1 MEALGARYPTLSW
14 IEDSL
19 YSEITSVLPIACV
32 DLLVVHDGRLL
43 LMLRN
48 NEAGKGV
55 WFAPGG
61 RILKGE
67 SLEEAVTRVLR
78 KGQG

>member
-1 MEALGARYPTLSW
+1 VKPSAW

-19 YSEITSVLPIACV
+19 YNKIKSVIPIACI

-48 NEAGKGV
+48 NEPGKGV
-55 WFAPGG
+55 WFTPRRQDPERRGTGG
-61 RILKGE
+61 GGDLRAGE
-67 SLEEAVTRVLR
+67 GDGA
-78 KGQG
+78 